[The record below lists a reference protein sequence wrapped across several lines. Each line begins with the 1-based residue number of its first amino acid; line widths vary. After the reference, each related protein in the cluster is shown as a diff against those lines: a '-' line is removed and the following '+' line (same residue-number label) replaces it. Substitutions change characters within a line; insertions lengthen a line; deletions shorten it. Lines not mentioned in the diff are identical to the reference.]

1 MQYLAGGQQVSC
13 RANQGMRQ
21 SAALQPL
28 HSAIEQR
35 WQQHG
40 VPDEAFQGPLS
51 GKGSPARSNVPGKS
65 VRGDLAGTMKR
76 FHGCICRQLG
86 TSQRG
91 VDAFTGK
98 GIEEVGSVAHEERAV
113 GYDSAGPGGEGS
125 RDEDFA
131 NDTIS
136 RDSPAHPG
144 EELELLLKECGGSAF
159 RLTRERSRNDQGDIG
174 HAFAQSVESD
184 VSRATHMHLGDIAHS
199 GDAGDMS
206 DEGHP

>member
-1 MQYLAGGQQVSC
+1 MQYLASGQQVSC

-21 SAALQPL
+21 PAALQPL

-51 GKGSPARSNVPGKS
+51 GKRSLPCSNVPGKP
-65 VRGDLAGTMKR
+65 VCGDWAGTMKR
-76 FHGCICRQLG
+76 FRGCVCRHLG

-98 GIEEVGSVAHEERAV
+98 GIEEVGGVADEERAV
-113 GYDSAGPGGEGS
+113 CHNSAGPGGEGA
-125 RDEDFA
+125 RDEDFS
-131 NDTIS
+131 NDTIA
-136 RDSPAHPG
+136 RDSATHPG
-144 EELELLLKECGGSAF
+144 EQLELLLKECGGPASC
-159 RLTRERSRNDQGDIG
+159 LTRERSRNDQRDIG
-174 HAFAQSVESD
+174 NAFAQSVESD
-184 VSRATHMHLGDIAHS
+184 VSRATHMHLGHIAHS
-199 GDAGDMS
+199 GDVEDVS

>member
-1 MQYLAGGQQVSC
+1 MQYLAGRQQVSC

-28 HSAIEQR
+28 HSAIEQG

-51 GKGSPARSNVPGKS
+51 SEGSLACSNVPGKS
-65 VRGDLAGTMKR
+65 VRGDRAGTMKR
-76 FHGCICRQLG
+76 FRGCICHQLG
-86 TSQRG
+86 PSQRG

-98 GIEEVGSVAHEERAV
+98 GIEEVGSVPDEERAV
-113 GYDSAGPGGEGS
+113 CHDSGGPGGEGS
-125 RDEDFA
+125 RDQDFA

-144 EELELLLKECGGSAF
+144 EEIELLLKECGGSAF
-159 RLTRERSRNDQGDIG
+159 RLTRERSRNDQGDIA

-184 VSRATHMHLGDIAHS
+184 VSRTTHMHLGHVAHS
-199 GDAGDMS
+199 RDTGDMS